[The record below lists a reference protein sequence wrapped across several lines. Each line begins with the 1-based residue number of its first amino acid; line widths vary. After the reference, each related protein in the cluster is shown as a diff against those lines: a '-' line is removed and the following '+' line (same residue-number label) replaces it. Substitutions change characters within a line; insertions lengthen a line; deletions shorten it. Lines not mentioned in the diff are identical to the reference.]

1 MKNNNNSSFIVIAG
15 VFILTVF
22 TSVAVYN
29 TISNNKESNS
39 HYVKVDNDM
48 TAKIEKI
55 EVLENKLT
63 ITTSGNAKEYCVKS
77 TKTTPEKDSI
87 CWKSIKDNTG
97 TASIYP
103 NRKYYIWIKD
113 SNDKISNPKKTNEK
127 EFINGK
133 N

>member
-97 TASIYP
+97 TTSIYP

>member
-1 MKNNNNSSFIVIAG
+1 MKHNNNSSFIIIAG
-15 VFILTVF
+15 VFILTIF
-22 TSVAVYN
+22 TSVALYN

-55 EVLENKLT
+55 EVLETKIT
-63 ITTSGNAKEYCVKS
+63 ITTSGNAKEYCIKS

-97 TASIYP
+97 ISSIYP

-113 SNDKISNPKKTNEK
+113 DKGNISNYLTVNSNEK
-127 EFINGK
+127 DK